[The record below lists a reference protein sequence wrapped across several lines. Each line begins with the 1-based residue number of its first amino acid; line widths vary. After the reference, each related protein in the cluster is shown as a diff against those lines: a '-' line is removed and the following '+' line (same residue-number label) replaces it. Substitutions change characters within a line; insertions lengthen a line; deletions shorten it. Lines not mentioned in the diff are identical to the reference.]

1 MSVTGRPK
9 IVILGAGF
17 AGINA
22 AQELA
27 HLLPHA
33 ADAQITLVDQNNYFL
48 FTPMLTEVAGG
59 EIDTRHIGVAIRRF
73 DHRIQFKQ
81 GQIKQIDLASRRVT
95 IVLGR
100 VGDSIPQ
107 AQETIEADHLL
118 IALGSDVNYY
128 GISGLAENSLT
139 IKSLGD
145 AAAIRNRILGLLERA
160 DEEPDPD
167 MRQELL
173 TVVVGGGGF
182 SGVETMAAVND
193 LLREGSKHYPRI
205 APDDI
210 HTILI
215 ESEGRL
221 LPELEEDLAAFA
233 QKKLEQRGVEVYL
246 NTMLSGAGKDYVE
259 TRDGKRFKTHLLIWT
274 GGVAVPQIIK
284 DLDCQHSKVGA
295 IITDDH
301 CAVQERPGIW
311 AVGDCA
317 SVPQPGKDKPYS
329 PTAQNSQRE
338 GKLVA
343 QNIVA
348 ALRGEALKPF
358 VYRPIGELAMVG
370 KQNGVASVYGL
381 HFSGKIA
388 WMMWRAIY
396 LFKMPHRLMR
406 LRVGM
411 DWLLDLFFGRE
422 ITELPAMRP
431 GEMTTQPP
439 LAGQAQ
445 KPREEQEKR
454 EEVVA

>member
-1 MSVTGRPK
+1 MSVSGRPK

-59 EIDTRHIGVAIRRF
+59 EIDTRHSSVAIRRF

-81 GQIKQIDLASRRVT
+81 GQVEQIDLKNKRINVTLSRP
-95 IVLGR
+95 
-100 VGDSIPQ
+100 GDSIPQ
-107 AQETIEADHLL
+107 AQESIEADHLV

-128 GISGLAENSLT
+128 GISGLEENSLT

-145 AAAIRNRILGLLERA
+145 AAAIRNRVLGLLERA

-167 MRQELL
+167 TRQELL

-193 LLREGSKHYPRI
+193 LLREGCKHYPRI
-205 APDDI
+205 APNDI
-210 HTILI
+210 RTIILHAD
-215 ESEGRL
+215 ERL

-246 NTMLSGAGKDYVE
+246 NTFLSGAGKDYVE
-259 TRDGKRFKTHLLIWT
+259 TRNGKRFKTHLLIWT

-295 IITDDH
+295 IITDEHCVVKDH
-301 CAVQERPGIW
+301 PGVW
-311 AVGDCA
+311 AVGDSA

-329 PTAQNSQRE
+329 PTAQNSQRG

-348 ALRGEALKPF
+348 TLRGEPLKPF
-358 VYRPIGELAMVG
+358 IYHPIGELAMVG
-370 KQNGVASVYGL
+370 KHNGVASVYGL
-381 HFSGKIA
+381 HFSGPIA

-422 ITELPAMRP
+422 ISELPAIRP
-431 GEMTTQPP
+431 GE
-439 LAGQAQ
+439 LAGQSSTGQQQ
-445 KPREEQEKR
+445 KPREEPQKR
-454 EEVVA
+454 EEVTA

>member
-1 MSVTGRPK
+1 MSVSGRPK
-9 IVILGAGF
+9 IVILGSGF

-27 HLLPHA
+27 RLLPKA
-33 ADAQITLVDQNNYFL
+33 AEAQITLVDQNNYFL

-59 EIDTRHIGVAIRRF
+59 EIDTRHSSVAIRRF
-73 DHRIQFKQ
+73 SHRIQFRQ
-81 GQIKQIDLASRRVT
+81 GQVEQIDLKNKRINV
-95 IVLGR
+95 ILGR
-100 VGDSIPQ
+100 PGDSIPQ
-107 AQETIEADHLL
+107 AQETLEADHLL

-128 GISGLAENSLT
+128 GISGLEENSLT

-145 AAAIRNRILGLLERA
+145 AAAIRNRVLGLLERA

-193 LLREGSKHYPRI
+193 LLREGCKRYPRI
-205 APDDI
+205 APNDI
-210 HTILI
+210 RTIILHAD
-215 ESEGRL
+215 ERL

-246 NTMLSGAGKDYVE
+246 NTFLSGAGKDYVE
-259 TRDGKRFKTHLLIWT
+259 TRNGKRFKTHLLIWT

-295 IITDDH
+295 IITDEY
-301 CAVQERPGIW
+301 CAVKDHPGIW

-317 SVPQPGKDKPYS
+317 CVPQPGKDKPYS

-348 ALRGEALKPF
+348 TLRGESLKPF
-358 VYRPIGELAMVG
+358 IYHPIGELAMVG
-370 KQNGVASVYGL
+370 KHNGVASVYGL
-381 HFSGKIA
+381 HFSGPIA

-422 ITELPAMRP
+422 ISELPAIRP
-431 GEMTTQPP
+431 GELAGQPP
-439 LAGQAQ
+439 LAGQQQ
-445 KPREEQEKR
+445 KPREEQQKR
-454 EEVVA
+454 EEVTA

>member
-1 MSVTGRPK
+1 MSVLGRPK

-27 HLLPHA
+27 HLLPQA

-59 EIDTRHIGVAIRRF
+59 EIDTRHISVAIRRF
-73 DHRIQFKQ
+73 GHRLQFKQ
-81 GQIKQIDLASRRVT
+81 GQVEQIDLKNKRVT
-95 IVLGR
+95 VTLGR

-107 AQETIEADHLL
+107 AQETLEADHLV

-145 AAAIRNRILGLLERA
+145 AAAIRNRVLGLLERA

-167 MRQELL
+167 LRQELL
-173 TVVVGGGGF
+173 TVIVGGGGF

-193 LLREGSKHYPRI
+193 LLRDGSRHYPRI
-205 APDDI
+205 APNDI
-210 HTILI
+210 RTILI
-215 ESEGRL
+215 EGEGRL

-233 QKKLEQRGVEVYL
+233 HKKLEQRGVEVYL
-246 NTMLSGAGKDYVE
+246 NTLISGAGKDYIE
-259 TRDGKRFKTHLLIWT
+259 TRNGKRFKTHLLIWT
-274 GGVAVPQIIK
+274 GGVSVPQIIK

-295 IITDDH
+295 IITDEH
-301 CAVQERPGIW
+301 CAVKDHPGVW

-317 SVPQPGKDKPYS
+317 SVPQPGKDKPYG

-343 QNIVA
+343 ENIVA
-348 ALRGEALKPF
+348 ALRGEPLKPF
-358 VYRPIGELAMVG
+358 VYHLIGELAMVG

-381 HFSGKIA
+381 HFSGRIA

-396 LFKMPHRLMR
+396 LFKMPLPLMR
-406 LRVGM
+406 LRVGI

-422 ITELPAMRP
+422 ITELPAVRP
-431 GEMTTQPP
+431 GEMTGQPE
-439 LAGQAQ
+439 Q
-445 KPREEQEKR
+445 KPREEQQKR
-454 EEVVA
+454 EEVIA